1 MSRRIRDLM
10 RGESPREAA
19 YLRRM
24 SRDLRIQAPEAF
36 FHVSTHST
44 DDQLLYPE
52 DEDCLEFCD
61 LFAKVVKRFEWRCHA
76 YVLMGTHNHML
87 LETQQANLSRG
98 MQYLNGVYA
107 QRFNRRHRRAGPTQ
121 RARFWSV
128 PIESDAHVFELSRY
142 FPMNP
147 VRGGM
152 CPHPGDWPWSSYRPM
167 LGTAEA
173 PPFLTTSWLLKM
185 FDEDIDRARVLY
197 RRFVDE
203 SLDDFEA
210 HRKAMRAFAKSSHIV
225 T

>member
-1 MSRRIRDLM
+1 
-10 RGESPREAA
+10 
-19 YLRRM
+19 M
-24 SRDLRIQAPEAF
+24 SRDPRIQAAEAF

-44 DDQLLYPE
+44 NEQLLYPE

-76 YVLMGTHNHML
+76 YVLMGTHNHLL
-87 LETQQANLSRG
+87 LETEHANLSRG

-121 RARFWSV
+121 RARYWSV
-128 PIESDAHVFELSRY
+128 PVETDAHVFEISRY

-152 CPHPGDWPWSSYRPM
+152 CSHPAHWPWSSYGAM
-167 LGTAEA
+167 LGTA
-173 PPFLTTSWLLKM
+173 PVPVFLTTSWLLKL
-185 FDEDIDRARVLY
+185 FDEDVDRARTLY

-203 SLDDFEA
+203 SMDDLAA
-210 HRKAMRAFAKSSHIV
+210 HRKAMRVFAKSAHVV

>member
-1 MSRRIRDLM
+1 
-10 RGESPREAA
+10 
-19 YLRRM
+19 M
-24 SRDLRIQAPEAF
+24 SRDPRIQAAEAF

-76 YVLMGTHNHML
+76 YVLMGTHNHLL
-87 LETQQANLSRG
+87 LETEHANLSRG

-121 RARFWSV
+121 RARYWSV
-128 PIESDAHVFELSRY
+128 PVETDAHLFEISRY

-152 CPHPGDWPWSSYRPM
+152 CSHPADWPWSSYRAM
-167 LGTAEA
+167 TGTAG
-173 PPFLTTSWLLKM
+173 
-185 FDEDIDRARVLY
+185 
-197 RRFVDE
+197 RRR
-203 SLDDFEA
+203 S
-210 HRKAMRAFAKSSHIV
+210 
-225 T
+225 